1 VKLETDDAAPAVTV
15 DLRPAVRVEGVV
27 LDDAGKPVKG
37 VRVAVEGQLV
47 GLEGDEAYVP
57 EESATTNG
65 DGRFVL
71 DGLPSGTVNLA
82 AYGALYRPLKT
93 TAATGAPV
101 ELRVSARSA
110 ADARRLEEIQK
121 ELGEVGQRY
130 MTAKDDKEREAIQ
143 KRLMELSQE
152 QQRLQ
157 GDGPVAV
164 PVDDDEPA
172 PPR

>member
-1 VKLETDDAAPAVTV
+1 MGTKRNVKTDPSA
-15 DLRPAVRVEGVV
+15 
-27 LDDAGKPVKG
+27 
-37 VRVAVEGQLV
+37 
-47 GLEGDEAYVP
+47 EGDAQQI
-57 EESATTNG
+57 
-65 DGRFVL
+65 L
-71 DGLPSGTVNLA
+71 DSIRRIV
-82 AYGALYRPLKT
+82 R
-93 TAATGAPV
+93 